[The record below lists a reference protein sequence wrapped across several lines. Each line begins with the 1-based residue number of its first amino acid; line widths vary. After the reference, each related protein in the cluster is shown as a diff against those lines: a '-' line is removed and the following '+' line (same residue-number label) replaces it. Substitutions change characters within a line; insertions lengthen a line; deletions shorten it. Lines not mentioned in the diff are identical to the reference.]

1 MDKSKGIEKFL
12 EMLKITKLLSEEELE
27 AMDHQ
32 IPMTQELFD
41 SILKKMTGQGIEDS
55 YLDFMNEFSEFLSEK
70 QKKY

>member
-12 EMLKITKLLSEEELE
+12 EMLKITKLLSEEELQ

-55 YLDFMNEFSEFLSEK
+55 YLDFMNEFSEFLLEK
-70 QKKY
+70 

>member
-12 EMLKITKLLSEEELE
+12 EMLKITKLLSEEELQ

-55 YLDFMNEFSEFLSEK
+55 YLDFTNEFSEFLSEK
-70 QKKY
+70 

>member
-32 IPMTQELFD
+32 IPMTQEVFD
-41 SILKKMTGQGIEDS
+41 SILNKMTGQGLEDS
-55 YLDFMNEFSEFLSEK
+55 YFDFMNEFSEFLSEK
-70 QKKY
+70 

>member
-12 EMLKITKLLSEEELE
+12 EMLKITKLLSEEELQ

-41 SILKKMTGQGIEDS
+41 SILEKMTGQGLEDS
-55 YLDFMNEFSEFLSEK
+55 YFDFMNEFSEFLSEK
-70 QKKY
+70 

>member
-32 IPMTQELFD
+32 IPMTQEVFD
-41 SILKKMTGQGIEDS
+41 SILNKMTGQGLEDS
-55 YLDFMNEFSEFLSEK
+55 YFDFMNEFSEFISEK
-70 QKKY
+70 

>member
-12 EMLKITKLLSEEELE
+12 EMLKITKLLSEEELQ

-70 QKKY
+70 